1 MFFVWEVSF
10 PQLDSSHALFV
21 FSVIHLLVFPWQSS
35 VKLKLKLQLRIQGRG
50 LAPGGGGRGTGLFP
64 HLFLD
69 QTEA

>member
-35 VKLKLKLQLRIQGRG
+35 VKLKLKLQLRIKGRG
-50 LAPGGGGRGTGLFP
+50 LASGAGTGLFP